1 MMEIVV
7 YHYRLFLIYNKGK
20 NMKYEICYVDKA
32 DNNAQK
38 LEIFSD
44 FQKFRNRYID
54 LKGKLW
60 FTVEGVSVI
69 RSDKDELHEAI
80 FINLSEEVLISYK
93 STELGVSVLIDS
105 MKASG
110 FNLLDSSIYYKVY
123 KSSGI

>member
-1 MMEIVV
+1 
-7 YHYRLFLIYNKGK
+7 
-20 NMKYEICYVDKA
+20 MKYEICYVDKA

-54 LKGKLW
+54 LKSKRW
-60 FTVEGVSVI
+60 FMVEGVSVI
-69 RSDKDELHEAI
+69 RSDKDALHEAV

-110 FNLLDSSIYYKVY
+110 FSLLDSSIYYKVY
-123 KSSGI
+123 KSSGTEL

>member
-1 MMEIVV
+1 
-7 YHYRLFLIYNKGK
+7 
-20 NMKYEICYVDKA
+20 MKYEICYVDKV

-54 LKGKLW
+54 LKNKLW

-69 RSDKDELHEAI
+69 RLDKDELHEAV

-93 STELGVSVLIDS
+93 STELGVNILIDN

>member
-1 MMEIVV
+1 
-7 YHYRLFLIYNKGK
+7 
-20 NMKYEICYVDKA
+20 MKYEICYVDKV
-32 DNNAQK
+32 DNNDQK

-54 LKGKLW
+54 LKNKLW

-69 RSDKDELHEAI
+69 RSDKDELHEAV

-93 STELGVSVLIDS
+93 STELGVNILIDN

>member
-1 MMEIVV
+1 
-7 YHYRLFLIYNKGK
+7 
-20 NMKYEICYVDKA
+20 MKYEICYVDKA

-54 LKGKLW
+54 LKSKLW
-60 FTVEGVSVI
+60 FTVEGVAVI

-123 KSSGI
+123 KNSGI

>member
-1 MMEIVV
+1 
-7 YHYRLFLIYNKGK
+7 
-20 NMKYEICYVDKA
+20 MKYEICYVDKV

-54 LKGKLW
+54 LKSKLW

-123 KSSGI
+123 KNSGI

>member
-1 MMEIVV
+1 
-7 YHYRLFLIYNKGK
+7 
-20 NMKYEICYVDKA
+20 MKYEICYVDKA

-93 STELGVSVLIDS
+93 STELGVSVLIDN
-105 MKASG
+105 MRASG
-110 FNLLDSSIYYKVY
+110 FSLLDSSIYYKVY

>member
-1 MMEIVV
+1 
-7 YHYRLFLIYNKGK
+7 
-20 NMKYEICYVDKA
+20 MKYEICYVDKV

-54 LKGKLW
+54 LKNKLW

-69 RSDKDELHEAI
+69 RSDKDELHEAV

-93 STELGVSVLIDS
+93 STELGVNILIDN